1 MERLTELPKQ
11 TIRSR
16 LTTMLPEIKDS
27 ANGGSSG
34 REGTVSCSSGNNNSN
49 ERIHSSTF
57 ITPST
62 HHIHSYHHFTA
73 AIAHHPHPPTTTPPL
88 TINDDA
94 FTITSSK
101 SLPFSDVFSSIIQ
114 PYHIFVDSLHD
125 FPLKSTLTKRLC
137 PLVTCYTRDA
147 AVSLHS
153 VAEADEVHFAQ
164 LYLIF
169 AGGQHTQPI
178 HRYLQPP
185 PPRH

>member
-1 MERLTELPKQ
+1 MAARV
-11 TIRSR
+11 
-16 LTTMLPEIKDS
+16 MH
-27 ANGGSSG
+27 
-34 REGTVSCSSGNNNSN
+34 

-62 HHIHSYHHFTA
+62 HHIHAYHHFTA

-101 SLPFSDVFSSIIQ
+101 SLPFSYVFSSIIQ
-114 PYHIFVDSLHD
+114 PYHISVDSLHD

-169 AGGQHTQPI
+169 AGGQRSPYH
-178 HRYLQPP
+178 YLHSKVHPEVVWTLVMRRAHKAD
-185 PPRH
+185 PRRGSSGEEEVAGGSGELVACLNE